1 MVTKKI
7 RAISYEGN
15 TLKTTLPVTT
25 KGKKSKNG
33 KILIHSNVNGS
44 SDVPSVRTGGAI
56 DPRYVEG
63 ADPTREYRLVAGVYS
78 MPKKETKPKAKVKAK
93 EKAEKTSLVVP
104 EVNPDTQ
111 ALLDAMVLLK
121 KAGVKIG

>member
-1 MVTKKI
+1 MVTKKL

-15 TLKTTLPVTT
+15 TLNTTLPVTT

-33 KILIHSNVNGS
+33 KIIIHSNVDGS
-44 SDVPSVRTGGAI
+44 NDVPSVRTSVSI
-56 DPRYVEG
+56 DPKYIEG
-63 ADPTREYRLVAGVYS
+63 ADPTREYRLVAGVWS
-78 MPKKETKPKAKVKAK
+78 KPKKEAKPKAKG
-93 EKAEKTSLVVP
+93 KAEKTSLVVP

>member
-44 SDVPSVRTGGAI
+44 SDVPSVRTGVAI

-93 EKAEKTSLVVP
+93 AEKTSLVVP
-104 EVNPDTQ
+104 EVNPETQ
-111 ALLDAMVLLK
+111 ALLDAVVLLE
-121 KAGVKIG
+121 KAGVQLGS